1 MAGFV
6 RVLLFLGDKISAG
19 ALFPCRDAARVDLAA
34 GADALAAAAGCL
46 VVAVAARERFLGTAR
61 SMEAFSLSS
70 LAASSL
76 ERFLPRVDAVGTD
89 LDAACLAT
97 GLAGG
102 FGAFRVAARD
112 KVGTDRAFAGGACA
126 GAGALAVAAV
136 AAATAAAAAAAAAAF
151 FVGAFL
157 AGAALAGAGA
167 GFG

>member
-1 MAGFV
+1 M

-46 VVAVAARERFLGTAR
+46 EVAVAARERFLGTAR

-136 AAATAAAAAAAAAAF
+136 AAATAAAAAAAAF

>member
-1 MAGFV
+1 M
-6 RVLLFLGDKISAG
+6 
-19 ALFPCRDAARVDLAA
+19 
-34 GADALAAAAGCL
+34 
-46 VVAVAARERFLGTAR
+46 ER
-61 SMEAFSLSS
+61 FSLSS

-102 FGAFRVAARD
+102 FGAFTVAARD
-112 KVGTDRAFAGGACA
+112 KVGTDRAFAGGAWA
-126 GAGALAVAAV
+126 GTGAIE
-136 AAATAAAAAAAAAAF
+136 AAAAF

-157 AGAALAGAGA
+157 AGAALTGAGA

>member
-1 MAGFV
+1 M
-6 RVLLFLGDKISAG
+6 
-19 ALFPCRDAARVDLAA
+19 
-34 GADALAAAAGCL
+34 
-46 VVAVAARERFLGTAR
+46 ER
-61 SMEAFSLSS
+61 FSLSS

-102 FGAFRVAARD
+102 FGAFTVAARD
-112 KVGTDRAFAGGACA
+112 KVGTDRAFAGGAWA
-126 GAGALAVAAV
+126 GTGAIE
-136 AAATAAAAAAAAAAF
+136 AAAAAAAAF

-157 AGAALAGAGA
+157 AGAALTGAGA